1 MATKFCPHCF
11 AMNRW
16 EAKQC
21 ERCGAS
27 LDEPIGSDY
36 VERLIHALDH
46 PEPVTR
52 STAALVLGQIGDK
65 RGLEALCRKAK
76 TSSDMALLEAVAE
89 ALVNF
94 RSLEAICA
102 LAHLLRTGW
111 LVVRVK
117 AAEAL
122 QRMETEEALAVLQQI
137 GANDPSEI
145 VRHLAATAKGEPKCR

>member
-1 MATKFCPHCF
+1 
-11 AMNRW
+11 MNRW

-36 VERLIHALDH
+36 VDRLIHALDH
-46 PEPVTR
+46 PQPVTR

-89 ALVNF
+89 ALGNF

-102 LAHLLRTGW
+102 LAHLLRTSW
-111 LVVRVK
+111 LPVRVK

-122 QRMETEEALAVLQQI
+122 QRIGTEEALAVLQKI

-145 VRHLAATAKGEPKCR
+145 VRHLAAATKGEPKCR